1 MFVPRESTYIIYL
14 DLGTYFDSVFFQWED
29 FYFLLHCAFYF
40 INISDTKNIELI
52 PPKNGDKT
60 LLQSA
65 LIIFSVRSSSLLN
78 LKNRRLFAL
87 VNDPTLRNYCNM
99 KRFVCLYSEIFVS
112 QVWVGFPW
120 NRNHSDLIRMSRF
133 L

>member
-1 MFVPRESTYIIYL
+1 MLVPRKVHFTKIKVPILIEYFSIEKIFIFYSIVPFISSTL
-14 DLGTYFDSVFFQWED
+14 MTQ
-29 FYFLLHCAFYF
+29 
-40 INISDTKNIELI
+40 KNIELI

-112 QVWVGFPW
+112 QVWVGFP
-120 NRNHSDLIRMSRF
+120 
-133 L
+133 